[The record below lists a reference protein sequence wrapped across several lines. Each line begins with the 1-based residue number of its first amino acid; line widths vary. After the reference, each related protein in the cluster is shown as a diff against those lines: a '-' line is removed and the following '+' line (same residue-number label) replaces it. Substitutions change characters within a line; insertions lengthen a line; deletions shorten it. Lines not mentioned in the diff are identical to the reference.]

1 MPQRKQH
8 TPPTVIMHHPHYRGR
23 FAPSPTGPL
32 HFGSIVAAVG
42 SFLQAKS
49 RGGEWLVRMEDL
61 DPPREVPG
69 AADDILRTLEA
80 FGLHWDGAVMYQ
92 SRRQAAYETALEKL
106 KAQDALYPCACSRR
120 EIADSSVSGVD
131 GLVYPG
137 TCRDGIAPGCTPRA
151 WRVRVNGRAVEFV
164 DAVQGRV
171 VRDLAVDFGD
181 FVVRRA
187 DGYFAYQLAV
197 VVDDAEQGISEVVRG
212 ADLIESTPRQMHL
225 QNLLG
230 LPTPHY
236 LHLPVALNVQREKLS
251 KQTFAAP
258 LDATRPLPALLRVLE
273 FLGQDVLPELADG
286 SIVDFWRWAVINWR
300 VEHVS
305 RVTGVVVEM
314 TGSVSV

>member
-1 MPQRKQH
+1 
-8 TPPTVIMHHPHYRGR
+8 MHHPHYRGR

-32 HFGSIVAAVG
+32 HFGSMVAAVG

-61 DPPREVPG
+61 DPPRVMPG
-69 AADDILRTLEA
+69 AADEILRALEA

-92 SRRQAAYETALEKL
+92 SCRHGVYEAALKMLERL
-106 KAQDALYPCACSRR
+106 DAIYPCACSRR

-131 GLVYPG
+131 GPVYPG
-137 TCRDGIAPGCTPRA
+137 TCRAGLPAGRAPRA
-151 WRVRVNGRAVEFV
+151 WRVRVNGRAIEFV
-164 DAVQGRV
+164 DAVQGRM
-171 VRDLAVDFGD
+171 VRDLAADFGD

-197 VVDDAEQGISEVVRG
+197 VVDDAEQGITEIVRG

-230 LPTPHY
+230 LPTPDY
-236 LHLPVALNVQREKLS
+236 LHLPVALSKQREKLS

-258 LDATRPLPALLRVLE
+258 LDPARPLPALLQVMR
-273 FLGQDVLPELADG
+273 FLGQDVPPELADG
-286 SIVDFWRWAVINWR
+286 SLADFWRWAVTNWDLARIPR
-300 VEHVS
+300 VP
-305 RVTGVVVEM
+305 GVVVE
-314 TGSVSV
+314 TPGTR

>member
-1 MPQRKQH
+1 M
-8 TPPTVIMHHPHYRGR
+8 HPHSTSYRGR

-32 HFGSIVAAVG
+32 HFGSLVAAVG

-69 AADDILRTLEA
+69 AADEILHTLEA

-92 SRRQAAYETALEKL
+92 SRRHGVYEAALKMLERL
-106 KAQDALYPCACSRR
+106 DAIYPCACSRC
-120 EIADSSVSGVD
+120 EIADSSVNGVD
-131 GLVYPG
+131 GPVYPG
-137 TCRDGIAPGCTPRA
+137 TCRAGLPAGRAARA

-171 VRDLAVDFGD
+171 ARDLAADFGD

-197 VVDDAEQGISEVVRG
+197 VVDDAEQGISEIVRG

-225 QNLLG
+225 QDLLG
-230 LPTPHY
+230 LPTPDY
-236 LHLPVALNVQREKLS
+236 LHLPVALSQQREKLS
-251 KQTFAAP
+251 KQTFATP
-258 LDATRPLPALLRVLE
+258 LDATRPLPALLRVLD
-273 FLGQDVLPELADG
+273 FLGQEVSPNLADG
-286 SIVDFWRWAVINWR
+286 SLQDFWRWAVTHWDAGR
-300 VEHVS
+300 VP
-305 RVTGVVVEM
+305 RVLGVVVE
-314 TGSVSV
+314 TPSGGSI